1 MFSKKIA
8 IERFRL
14 STNQCI
20 KIEKY
25 IQLINHYNNHTNIV
39 GKSTLADPWKSHV
52 LDSLQIC
59 KFIPDKNCSILDMGT
74 GAGIPGLILA
84 MCNFSNIYMVDSNS
98 KKINF
103 VKSVCSKL
111 NIKATIYKSRIE
123 KLASMKFDF
132 LVSRALTNL
141 NKLLF
146 YSQQFLNNN
155 TVLVFLKGKTI
166 NDELVLAEK
175 NWSFQYSLKKSIS
188 DERGSVIIIKNLCK
202 INA

>member
-1 MFSKKIA
+1 
-8 IERFRL
+8 
-14 STNQCI
+14 
-20 KIEKY
+20 
-25 IQLINHYNNHTNIV
+25 
-39 GKSTLADPWKSHV
+39 
-52 LDSLQIC
+52 
-59 KFIPDKNCSILDMGT
+59 
-74 GAGIPGLILA
+74 
-84 MCNFSNIYMVDSNS
+84 MVDSNS